1 MRKSIA
7 ALLSVVA
14 IAGTVAV
21 AHAQWLN
28 YPTPGIPRLPDGKPN
43 LSAPAP
49 RTLDGKIDL
58 TGVWQRINE
67 GGAVRFA
74 GSASSPAHLTPW
86 ASAIRDQR
94 QATLSRDIPT
104 SKCLPSGIPPD
115 MLRQIPF
122 KIIQTPMVTA
132 ILIEEFNNWR
142 QIFTDGRPLP
152 TSPEPAWFGYSV
164 GRWER
169 DALVVETSGFN
180 DKTWIDG
187 GGTPHSDALRLT
199 ERFRRLDFGHLEIE
213 YTFEDPKAF
222 VQPFSAT
229 IKFGLLADTELLD
242 HQCENEKDA
251 GHLVG
256 K

>member
-1 MRKSIA
+1 MKNWAGSVLG
-7 ALLSVVA
+7 LLFVSSVV
-14 IAGTVAV
+14 VAD
-21 AHAQWLN
+21 AQWLN
-28 YPTPGIPRLPDGKPN
+28 YPTPGIPRTADGKPN
-43 LSAPAP
+43 LAAPAP
-49 RTLDGKIDL
+49 RTPDGKIDL

-74 GSASSPAHLTPW
+74 GSASSPAHLTAW
-86 ASAIRDQR
+86 ASAIREQR
-94 QATLSRDIPT
+94 QANLSRDIPT

-152 TSPEPAWFGYSV
+152 TTPEPAWFGYSV
-164 GRWER
+164 GRWEG

-199 ERFRRLDFGHLEIE
+199 EKLRRLDLGHLEIE
-213 YTFEDPKAF
+213 YTFEDAKAF
-222 VQPFSAT
+222 VAPFSAT
-229 IKFGLLADTELLD
+229 VKFGLLADTELLD

-256 K
+256 R